1 MSDHKSDTTI
11 LMPRAL
17 AIRRLAVRMAQEM
30 NVHSD
35 RAEIAIKSLL
45 DRGLFVLEN
54 VTDE

>member
-1 MSDHKSDTTI
+1 MADTIPTTI

-30 NVHSD
+30 DIHSE